1 MTAQQRHTVV
11 FGLGITGYSCVR
23 FLNATDRLTVVDTRS
38 APPFAAETRAQYPS
52 VELLLAATDGAAFA
66 SADRIVVS
74 PGLPTSHCLLKA
86 ARDRGVPLVSDIEL
100 FAEHATAPI
109 VGITGTNGKSTVT
122 ALTGELLR
130 ASGFDVG
137 VGGNLGEAALD
148 LLGPER
154 DAYVL
159 ELSSFQLERLNAG
172 RFAIAANLNVT
183 PDHLDRYPDLASY
196 AASKQRIFEG
206 SDVAVYNR
214 ADPLTTPKLP
224 VDRLV
229 PVGLDA
235 PSRDGWGIVEY
246 GGARYLASFGE
257 RYLDV
262 ELLGIRGKHNEFN
275 ALAAMALA
283 KAAGGDPAHWVQTL
297 RDFKGLDHRS
307 QTVAVIDG
315 VTYVNDSKATNLGAC
330 VAALEGLGDARRHI
344 VLIAGGDAKNADL
357 SALREPVSKYVHD
370 VVTLGK
376 DAAAVEAA
384 VSGVVPVHRVATL
397 PEAVRACRSLARSGD
412 LVLLSPACAS
422 LDMFK
427 NFEARGRE
435 FAAAVLELRR

>member
-1 MTAQQRHTVV
+1 LTARRRHTFI
-11 FGLGITGYSCVR
+11 FGLGVTGYSCVR

-38 APPFAAETRAQYPS
+38 APPFAEPTRAHYPS
-52 VELLLAATDGAAFA
+52 VELILAATDASVFA
-66 SADRIVVS
+66 VADRIVVS
-74 PGLPTSHCLLKA
+74 PGLTTSHCLLKA

-100 FAEHATAPI
+100 FADHATAPI

-130 ASGFDVG
+130 ASGFNVG

-148 LLGPER
+148 LLSPER

-159 ELSSFQLERLNAG
+159 ELSSFQLERLNVG

-183 PDHLDRYPDLASY
+183 ADHLDRYPDLASY

-206 SDVAVYNR
+206 CDVAVYNR
-214 ADPLTTPKLP
+214 ADPLTTPKFA
-224 VDRLV
+224 VDRRV
-229 PVGLDA
+229 SVGLDA
-235 PSRDGWGIVEY
+235 PSRDGWGIIEY
-246 GGARYLASFGE
+246 GGDRYLASFGE
-257 RYLDV
+257 RYLSV
-262 ELLGIRGKHNEFN
+262 ESLGIRGKHNEFN

-283 KAAGGDPAHWVQTL
+283 KAAGGDPAAWLQAL
-297 RDFKGLDHRS
+297 RDFKGLDHRT

-357 SALREPVSKYVHD
+357 SPLREPVSKYVRH

-384 VSGVVPVHRVATL
+384 IAGLVPVHRVATL
-397 PEAVRACRSLARSGD
+397 PDAVRTCRSIARSGD
-412 LVLLSPACAS
+412 IVLLSPACAS

-435 FAAAVLELRR
+435 FSAAVLELQR

>member
-1 MTAQQRHTVV
+1 MTAQRRHTFI
-11 FGLGITGYSCVR
+11 FGLGVTGYSCVR

-38 APPFAAETRAQYPS
+38 APPFAEQTRTHYPN
-52 VELLLAATDGAAFA
+52 VELILAAADAGLFA
-66 SADRIVVS
+66 GADRIVVS
-74 PGLPTSHCLLKA
+74 PGLTTSHCLLKA

-100 FAEHATAPI
+100 FAEHAAAPI

-130 ASGFDVG
+130 ACGFDVG

-148 LLGPER
+148 LLSPQR

-172 RFAIAANLNVT
+172 RFSIAANLNVT
-183 PDHLDRYPDLASY
+183 PDHLDRYADLASY

-206 SDVAVYNR
+206 CAVAVYNR
-214 ADPLTTPKLP
+214 ADPLTAPKFA

-229 PVGLDA
+229 SVGLDA

-246 GGARYLASFGE
+246 GGDRYLASFGE
-257 RYLDV
+257 RHLDV
-262 ELLGIRGKHNEFN
+262 ESLGIRGKHNEFN

-283 KAAGGDPAHWVQTL
+283 NAAGGDPAAWLQTL
-297 RDFKGLDHRS
+297 RNFKGLDHRS
-307 QTVAVIDG
+307 QTVAVIEG

-357 SALREPVSKYVHD
+357 SPLREPVSKYVRH

-384 VSGVVPVHRVATL
+384 VAGVVPVHRVATL
-397 PEAVRACRSLARSGD
+397 PEAVRMCRSLARSGD

-422 LDMFK
+422 LDMFR